1 MMKNSILLFLIFV
14 TANLCVAQTA
24 RKTVTN
30 TELEKYRQERVR
42 SEAEYRANYKKLGMP
57 SPEELEQQRIEGR
70 RQAEEDLRQ
79 LVIRNAQDADDLQ
92 AQAGQLKAE
101 IINIQAQIDY
111 LNRLI
116 ANLPGNSV
124 FRSPS
129 EVFAVGVI
137 SAPYGFNRPF
147 RGGFRQQANVFQ
159 GPNVQTAINAAA
171 AAPNPY
177 YGTPLQRVGVRARIG
192 GAVNPIVRIGGGRRH
207 HRGPYFYDG
216 YPVPYAV
223 NNNSYQRE
231 ELISRLRFLEQTKA
245 GMYAQLESLR
255 EEARR
260 AGVRID

>member
-1 MMKNSILLFLIFV
+1 MKSSILLFLIFV

-30 TELEKYRQERVR
+30 TELERYRQERVR

-57 SPEELEQQRIEGR
+57 SPEELEQQRIESR
-70 RQAEEDLRQ
+70 RQAEENLRQ
-79 LVIRNAQDADDLQ
+79 LAVRNAQDADDFQ
-92 AQAGQLKAE
+92 ARAGQLKAE
-101 IINIQAQIDY
+101 IINVQAQIDY
-111 LNRLI
+111 LNGLI

-137 SAPYGFNRPF
+137 SPYGFNRPF

-192 GAVNPIVRIGGGRRH
+192 GSVNPVVRGGGRRH
-207 HRGPYFYDG
+207 HRGPYFYGG

-223 NNNSYQRE
+223 NNNSYERE
-231 ELISRLRFLEQTKA
+231 ELISRLRYLEQTKA
-245 GMYAQLESLR
+245 GLRAQFDSLQ